1 MIGIAAASLP
11 CQYFIYRSTGRRQ
24 PQPQGST
31 TMPLYRRIVEFQTL
45 SAETIAAARGT
56 AASLLGDAMNRSGIM
71 EAAIKPVAPGT
82 RLAGQARTVT
92 TMSGDNGIIHAA
104 IPHMRAGEV
113 LVIDAARLDDVAVWG
128 EIMTHCAMQC
138 GVAGLVV
145 DGAIRDV
152 AAIREMGF
160 PVYCRAVV
168 PRGPHKGFGGTID
181 APIACGG
188 VAVSPGDLIV
198 GDDDGIAVVPLADV
212 GSVLASAKAAEDR
225 EQQTIGKVRQG
236 MKSAEILGLPEPEI
250 IGD

>member
-1 MIGIAAASLP
+1 
-11 CQYFIYRSTGRRQ
+11 
-24 PQPQGST
+24 
-31 TMPLYRRIVEFQTL
+31 MPLYRRIAEFERVP
-45 SAETIAAARGT
+45 ADTIAAARGV

-71 EAAIKPVAPGT
+71 EAAIKPIAPGT

-104 IPHMRAGEV
+104 LPHMRTGEV
-113 LVIDAARLDDVAVWG
+113 LVVDAARLDDVAVWG
-128 EIMTHCAMQC
+128 EIMTHCAMQR

-188 VAVSPGDLIV
+188 VPVSPGDLIV

-212 GSVLASAKAAEDR
+212 ERVLAGARAAETR
-225 EQQTIGKVRQG
+225 EQETIGKIRQG
-236 MKSAEILGLPEPEI
+236 RTSVELLGLGEPEI